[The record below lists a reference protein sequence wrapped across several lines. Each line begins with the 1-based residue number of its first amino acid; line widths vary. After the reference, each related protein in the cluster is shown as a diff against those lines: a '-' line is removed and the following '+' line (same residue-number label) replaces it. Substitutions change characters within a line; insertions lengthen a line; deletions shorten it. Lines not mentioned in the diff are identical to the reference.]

1 MYTIGYIENKSY
13 SATLENK
20 IKMNE
25 PIYDGMGEDK
35 ILRLKNRSRT

>member
-13 SATLENK
+13 SATLESK

-25 PIYDGMGEDK
+25 PRWNGRG
-35 ILRLKNRSRT
+35 